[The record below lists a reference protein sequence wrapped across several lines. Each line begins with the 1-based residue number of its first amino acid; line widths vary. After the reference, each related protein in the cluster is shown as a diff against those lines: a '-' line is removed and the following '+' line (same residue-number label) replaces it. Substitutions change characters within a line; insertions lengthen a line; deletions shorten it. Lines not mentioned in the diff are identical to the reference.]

1 MEILN
6 STVTILCHLIFIAMT
21 HQLLRQL
28 FDWSKSLKIQRK
40 NVGQLKVFI
49 LFFSIAI
56 GYLVSHFFL
65 EIITMSQTLFLSFQ

>member
-6 STVTILCHLIFIAMT
+6 STVVILCHLIFITMT

-28 FDWSKSLKIQRK
+28 FDWSKIIK
-40 NVGQLKVFI
+40 NATENIGQLKVFI
-49 LFFSIAI
+49 LFLSIAI

-65 EIITMSQTLFLSFQ
+65 EVITMSQTLFLGLQ

>member
-6 STVTILCHLIFIAMT
+6 SSVTILCHLMFITMT

-28 FDWSKSLKIQRK
+28 FDWSKFIKHSAENLGR
-40 NVGQLKVFI
+40 LKVFI
-49 LFFSIAI
+49 LFLSIAI

-65 EIITMSQTLFLSFQ
+65 EIITMSQTLFASFQ

>member
-6 STVTILCHLIFIAMT
+6 STVTILCHLMFISMT

-28 FDWSKSLKIQRK
+28 FDWSKIIKNSAE
-40 NVGQLKVFI
+40 NVGRLKVFI
-49 LFFSIAI
+49 LFLSIAI

>member
-6 STVTILCHLIFIAMT
+6 STVAILCHLMFISMT

-28 FDWSKSLKIQRK
+28 FDWSKIIKNSAE
-40 NVGQLKVFI
+40 NVGRLKVFI
-49 LFFSIAI
+49 LFLSIAI

>member
-6 STVTILCHLIFIAMT
+6 STVTILCHLIFIVMT

-28 FDWSKSLKIQRK
+28 FDWSKIIK
-40 NVGQLKVFI
+40 NSAENIGRLKVFI
-49 LFFSIAI
+49 LFLSIAI